1 MLIPFR
7 ARWLAPGLIY
17 LLVGSGAIAQQS
29 SSKDQAKPRPK
40 EPPQAA
46 LLSEAAADVRTLSLT
61 AVEDRIV
68 DLLTMDLAKEG
79 GLDPQAF
86 LKFVQVANPDV
97 LKVIPVP
104 QQSDSGTEQKLTQ
117 LIFRAAKDGETTVT
131 VRNKEGNVKI
141 IFRVIVSK
149 SNLEVRMAELK
160 ELLRDIEGLELRIVG
175 QKILVDGEILVL
187 SDFARLMSVV
197 ADEKQPYASVVLN
210 LAKISNLSLEYLRTR
225 ILSDPK
231 FETLKDKVSIRTLN
245 GMLILDGTVQSE
257 DERKL
262 AEDIAKL
269 YVPELNIPSPLIK
282 QDVAQGLQN
291 GRGLVQNLIE
301 VKPPKQDPKEAPK
314 EKLIRVTVHFVELA
328 KDYNRIFGFTWRP
341 GFTASPT
348 ISVGQDAGGDQ
359 AAQAASFSATL
370 SNLLPKL
377 QSAQNAGFA
386 RVIKSM
392 TILVRNA
399 KEGRATE
406 KTDFPVSVFS
416 GNNGQV
422 QAASATVETK
432 ISITPQ
438 IMGQTEDILLDLDLA
453 QQNVVGRAP
462 AAGTAPITATH
473 SLRTNVFIKSGESAA
488 LVGTNSGEA
497 STQFNK
503 DDPAPGTFAEGTE
516 PLFNLNRSKQFGK
529 KKSQYVIFVTPQIV
543 ENAHDGTED
552 MKRNFRVRVN

>member
-1 MLIPFR
+1 MSRLFP
-7 ARWLAPGLIY
+7 ARWSALGLICF
-17 LLVGSGAIAQQS
+17 LSSGGAMAQQQS
-29 SSKDQAKPRPK
+29 SDSKVRTRPK
-40 EPPQAA
+40 EPQAG
-46 LLSEAAADVRTLSLT
+46 LISESAAEIRTLSLT
-61 AVEDRIV
+61 AVEDRVV

-79 GLDPQAF
+79 GGDAQVF
-86 LKFVQVANPDV
+86 LKLVSVANPEF

-104 QQSDSGTEQKLTQ
+104 QQSGADTKITQ
-117 LIFRAAKDGETTVT
+117 LIFRAAKEGETTVT
-131 VRNKEGNVKI
+131 LRNKDGDVAI
-141 IFRVIVSK
+141 IFRVIISK

-187 SDFARLMSVV
+187 SDFARLTSVV
-197 ADEKQPYASVVLN
+197 TEPAYQSVVLN

-225 ILSDPK
+225 ILADPK
-231 FETLKDKVSIRTLN
+231 FEALKDKVSIRTLN
-245 GMLILDGTVQSE
+245 GMLVLDGTVQSE

-269 YVPELNIPSPLIK
+269 YVPELNIPSPLIEK
-282 QDVAQGLQN
+282 AGAQGLQN

-341 GFTASPT
+341 GFTAAPT

-406 KTDFPVSVFS
+406 GTEFPVTVFS
-416 GNNGQV
+416 SNNGQV
-422 QAASATVETK
+422 QASSAKVETK

-453 QQNVVGRAP
+453 QQNVVGRQP
-462 AAGTAPITATH
+462 AAGTAPITAQH

-488 LVGTNSGEA
+488 LIGTNSGEA

-503 DDPAPGTFAEGTE
+503 DDPAPGTFAEGTD